1 MPLVRDGKTV
11 ADGWV
16 AVADDAAL
24 PADAPAIVSFAR
36 WKAERAALTARN
48 APLGVSLK
56 NTDAV
61 EEIGPEIDRF
71 GVIALSFPKF
81 SDGRAYSQARL
92 LRERYGFKGEL
103 RATGQVLPDQLIH
116 MLRAGFDSFDTADA
130 RVLQQWSKSVG
141 AYHAFYQP
149 IGRLR
154 PTLDDLRR
162 DEARPAAA
170 D

>member
-1 MPLVRDGKTV
+1 MPLVRDGKAV
-11 ADGWV
+11 ADGWTT
-16 AVADDAAL
+16 VADDAAL
-24 PADAPAIVSFAR
+24 PADAPVIVSFAR
-36 WKAERAALTARN
+36 WRAERAVLEQRN
-48 APLGVSLK
+48 APLGLGLK

-61 EEIGPEIDRF
+61 EEVGPEIHRF
-71 GVIALSFPKF
+71 GLVALNFPKF

-92 LRERYGFKGEL
+92 LRERYGFKGDL

-130 RVLQQWSKSVG
+130 RVLQQWSKSVA

-154 PTLDDLRR
+154 PTLDNLRR
-162 DEARPAAA
+162 EEARPAAA

>member
-1 MPLVRDGKTV
+1 MPLVKDGKVV
-11 ADGWV
+11 ADGWTQV
-16 AVADDAAL
+16 ANDAAL
-24 PADAPAIVSFAR
+24 PADASAIVSFAR
-36 WKAERAALTARN
+36 WKAERDALAARN
-48 APLGVSLK
+48 APLGLALK
-56 NTDAV
+56 NTDPV
-61 EEIGPEIDRF
+61 EEIGPEIARF
-71 GVIALSFPKF
+71 GVVALSFPKF
-81 SDGRAYSQARL
+81 SDGRAYSQARI

-130 RVLQQWSKSVG
+130 RVLQHWSKAVS

-154 PTLDDLRR
+154 PTLTELRHE
-162 DEARPAAA
+162 EARPAAA

>member
-1 MPLVRDGKTV
+1 MPLVKDGKVV
-11 ADGWV
+11 ADGWTQ
-16 AVADDAAL
+16 VADDAAL
-24 PADAPAIVSFAR
+24 PAAQPAIVSFAR
-36 WKAERAALTARN
+36 WKAERDTLAARN
-48 APLGVSLK
+48 APLGLALK
-56 NTDAV
+56 NTDPV
-61 EEIGPEIDRF
+61 EEIGPEIARF
-71 GVIALSFPKF
+71 SVVALSFPKF

-92 LRERYGFKGEL
+92 LRERYGFRGEL

-130 RVLQQWSKSVG
+130 RVLQHWSKAVS

-154 PTLDDLRR
+154 PTLNDLRR
-162 DEARPAAA
+162 EEARPAAA

>member
-1 MPLVRDGKTV
+1 MPLIKDEKVV

-24 PADAPAIVSFAR
+24 PADRPAIVSFAR
-36 WKAERAALTARN
+36 WKVERETLATRN
-48 APLGVSLK
+48 APLGLSLK
-56 NTDAV
+56 NTDPV
-61 EEIGPEIDRF
+61 EEIGPEIARF
-71 GVIALSFPKF
+71 GVVALNFPKF
-81 SDGRAYSQARL
+81 SDGRAYSQARI

-116 MLRAGFDSFDTADA
+116 MLRVGFDAFETADA
-130 RVLQQWSKSVG
+130 RLLQQWSKAVS

-154 PTLDDLRR
+154 PTLRELRR
-162 DEARPAAA
+162 EGARAVAA